1 MESQPN
7 YGAILLVLSNK
18 PDLAMHLRVTASVT
32 FKNYIKKNWK
42 CSEENDMIDR
52 IQQQDR
58 ESIKAS
64 ITELMLTSPEQIQR
78 QLSDAISIISREDFP
93 DKWPNLL
100 PTMVEQLKAGDFH
113 VINGILRTAHSFFK
127 RYRHEFKSNDL
138 WKEIKYVL
146 GIFAAPVTELFQ
158 TLISMIEQHAN
169 DINSIKLIFSSL
181 ILIAKIFRSLNA
193 QVNKEI
199 QIIKGSH

>member
-1 MESQPN
+1 
-7 YGAILLVLSNK
+7 
-18 PDLAMHLRVTASVT
+18 
-32 FKNYIKKNWK
+32 
-42 CSEENDMIDR
+42 MIDR
-52 IQQQDR
+52 ILPQDR
-58 ESIKAS
+58 DSIKAS

-100 PTMVEQLKAGDFH
+100 PTMVEQLKTGDFH
-113 VINGILRTAHSFFK
+113 IINGILRTAHSIFK

-146 GIFAAPVTELFQ
+146 GIFATPVTELFQ

-169 DINSIKLIFSSL
+169 DLNSIKLIFSSL

-193 QVNKEI
+193 QVKKWRRYGAYKSNFKNCLARLLLFAI
-199 QIIKGSH
+199 